1 MIRAFKFAARSALFH
16 GYANEPCPSLEVYT
30 AHGIRGVPPDA
41 SNHGLL
47 WSINGPERDALAK
60 QYCRGWFLGSP
71 KAKKDLGK
79 DLAEAAPMVNW
90 EGVDLKE
97 LNEIRWEQIVQAEL
111 KRLKKK
117 EDAIA
122 QDPKGADWKVHIA
135 KRLRKETTA
144 KNPWIAERLQM
155 GHPNYVSNLVN
166 KA

>member
-1 MIRAFKFAARSALFH
+1 MRKYQTQLKLQDE
-16 GYANEPCPSLEVYT
+16 ANPRKRE
-30 AHGIRGVPPDA
+30 
-41 SNHGLL
+41 
-47 WSINGPERDALAK
+47 ALAK

-71 KAKKDLGK
+71 KAKKDLAK
-79 DLAEAAPMVNW
+79 ELAEATPMVNW

-97 LNEIRWEQIVQAEL
+97 LNEVRWEQIVQAEL

-117 EDAIA
+117 ESAIA
-122 QDPKGADWKVHIA
+122 QDPKGADWKVRIA
-135 KRLRKETTA
+135 KRLRKQTTA